1 MTKKKTIEATILEI
15 EQIAQ
20 IIEED
25 DISIDDVIKT
35 YKEGIVLINGVKKE
49 IANIINEIE
58 QIDTK

>member
-20 IIEED
+20 KIEED

-35 YKEGIVLINGVKKE
+35 YTEGIVLINGVKKE
-49 IANIINEIE
+49 IATIINEIE
-58 QIDTK
+58 QIDNK